1 MNDFQEKKASSLQ
14 LSLETPSFPQPQ
26 RQGRWT
32 VFTLPALSSRWPV
45 FLPLPLPWDCF
56 HGSLVF
62 TRVPV
67 WSPRTQRAFLRPS
80 SQRLSQPSPLAM
92 DTRHDWSSERQQML
106 RRREERYY
114 RNFQLSL
121 CKVLQCSFRCRF
133 AWKII
138 RIFFPFPRESSEVNH
153 YPTIKRA
160 LCLCSPCDDSLCWD

>member
-1 MNDFQEKKASSLQ
+1 MNCFHTSCTLLQVACFPAFAS
-14 LSLETPSFPQPQ
+14 
-26 RQGRWT
+26 
-32 VFTLPALSSRWPV
+32 TLRL
-45 FLPLPLPWDCF
+45 CF

-153 YPTIKRA
+153 YATIKRA
-160 LCLCSPCDDSLCWD
+160 LCLCLPCDDSLCWD